1 MTTKDRSLR
10 ALGLDDVPAKQP
22 LTYPGRPT
30 TEPSLLTGGEL
41 LHLGVRPLRLGEWYV
56 EEREESQRLDEA
68 LAGLGQVGTGRR
80 HPVIAVGSNA
90 SPGQVAHKLTRL
102 GIPATVPM
110 VPVRVRGIGV
120 GCSGHISPAGYVA
133 GTPYVDPDAETT
145 LVVTWLDSTQLK
157 AVDDTEFPD
166 YRRAILPGDAFGM
179 TMPSGER
186 LGAAYI
192 YFSAHGVLAD
202 PATGEPRPGGGDQ
215 SALLAALLADSAA
228 LRELLGPDPATWV
241 RRAGADPSLREQGT
255 LLFGK
260 EGWVLPQTDFLPYA
274 DESDELRLYD
284 DLPPLDDSLP
294 YRG

>member
-1 MTTKDRSLR
+1 MKDRSLE

-30 TEPSLLTGGEL
+30 TEPSLLTGDEL
-41 LHLGVRPLRLGEWYV
+41 LQLDVRPVRLGDWYV
-56 EEREESQRLDEA
+56 EEKARQQSLDEA
-68 LAGLGQVGTGRR
+68 LSGLGQVVTGRR

-90 SPGQVAHKLTRL
+90 SPGQVSHKLTRL

-110 VPVRVRGIGV
+110 VPVRVSGIGV

-133 GTPYVDPDAETT
+133 GTPYVERDAETV

-166 YRRAILPGDAFGM
+166 YRRAILPGDVFEM

-186 LGAAYI
+186 LGGAYI

-202 PATGEPRPGGGDQ
+202 PGGRPRPGGGDQ
-215 SALLAALLADSAA
+215 SELLAALLAASPR
-228 LRELLGPDPATWV
+228 LRELLGPDPAAWV
-241 RRAGADPSLREQGT
+241 RKAGADRALREEGT
-255 LLFGK
+255 QIFGD
-260 EGWVLPQTDFLPYA
+260 EGWVLPQTDFLPYLDDGA
-274 DESDELRLYD
+274 ELRLYD
-284 DLPPLDDSLP
+284 DLPPLGDSLP
-294 YRG
+294 PRP

>member
-1 MTTKDRSLR
+1 MKDRSLE

-30 TEPSLLTGGEL
+30 TEPSLLTGDEL
-41 LHLGVRPLRLGEWYV
+41 LQLDVRPVRLGDWYV
-56 EEREESQRLDEA
+56 EERAQQQSLDEA
-68 LAGLGQVGTGRR
+68 LSGLGQVVTGRR

-90 SPGQVAHKLTRL
+90 SPGQVSHKLTRL

-133 GTPYVDPDAETT
+133 GTPYVERDAETV

-166 YRRAILPGDAFGM
+166 YRRAILPGDVFEM

-186 LGAAYI
+186 LGGAYI

-202 PATGEPRPGGGDQ
+202 PDGMPRPGGGDQ
-215 SALLAALLADSAA
+215 SELLAALLAASPR
-228 LRELLGPDPATWV
+228 LRELLGPDPAAWV
-241 RRAGADPSLREQGT
+241 RKAGTDGALREAGT
-255 LLFGK
+255 QIFGD
-260 EGWVLPQTDFLPYA
+260 EGWVLPQTDFLPYL
-274 DESDELRLYD
+274 DDGTELRLYD
-284 DLPPLDDSLP
+284 DLPPLGDSLP
-294 YRG
+294 PRP

>member
-68 LAGLGQVGTGRR
+68 LAGLGQVATGRR

-110 VPVRVRGIGV
+110 VPVGVRGIGV

-133 GTPYVDPDAETT
+133 GTPYVDRDASAT

-166 YRRAILPGDAFGM
+166 YRRAILPGDAFEM

-202 PATGEPRPGGGDQ
+202 PVTGRPRPGGGDQ
-215 SALLAALLADSAA
+215 SALLAALLADSAR

-260 EGWVLPQTDFLPYA
+260 EGWVLPQTDFLPYV
-274 DESDELRLYD
+274 DESAELRLYD
-284 DLPPLDDSLP
+284 DLPPLHDSLP
-294 YRG
+294 

>member
-1 MTTKDRSLR
+1 M
-10 ALGLDDVPAKQP
+10 PAKQP

-133 GTPYVDPDAETT
+133 GTPYVDPNAATT

-166 YRRAILPGDAFGM
+166 YRRAILPGDAFEM

-228 LRELLGPDPATWV
+228 TARAARTRPGDLGAPRRSRPLPARAGHAALRQGGLGAAADRLPAV
-241 RRAGADPSLREQGT
+241 RRRIGRAAAVRRPAAAGRLASVSGLIIPADG
-255 LLFGK
+255 
-260 EGWVLPQTDFLPYA
+260 
-274 DESDELRLYD
+274 
-284 DLPPLDDSLP
+284 
-294 YRG
+294 

>member
-1 MTTKDRSLR
+1 MTTKDRSLQ

-110 VPVRVRGIGV
+110 VPVGVRGIGV

-133 GTPYVDPDAETT
+133 GTPYVDRDASTT

-166 YRRAILPGDAFGM
+166 YRRAILPGDAFEM

-202 PATGEPRPGGGDQ
+202 PATGDPRPGGGDQ
-215 SALLAALLADSAA
+215 SALLAALLADSAR

-241 RRAGADPSLREQGT
+241 RRAGADRALRERGT
-255 LLFGK
+255 LLFGE
-260 EGWVLPQTDFLPYA
+260 EGWVLPQTDFLPYV
-274 DESDELRLYD
+274 DESAELRLYD
-284 DLPPLDDSLP
+284 DLPPLHDSLP
-294 YRG
+294 YRA

>member
-1 MTTKDRSLR
+1 MKDRSLE

-30 TEPSLLTGGEL
+30 TEPSLLTGDEL
-41 LHLGVRPLRLGEWYV
+41 LQLDVRPVRLGDWYV
-56 EEREESQRLDEA
+56 EEKAEQQSLDEA
-68 LAGLGQVGTGRR
+68 LSGLGQVVTGHR

-90 SPGQVAHKLTRL
+90 SPGQVSHKLTRL

-133 GTPYVDPDAETT
+133 GTPYVERGAETV

-166 YRRAILPGDAFGM
+166 YRRAILPGDVFEM

-186 LGAAYI
+186 LGGAYI

-202 PATGEPRPGGGDQ
+202 PDGMPRPGGGDQ
-215 SALLAALLADSAA
+215 SELLAALLAASPR
-228 LRELLGPDPATWV
+228 LRELLGPAPADWV
-241 RRAGADPSLREQGT
+241 SKAGADRALREQGT
-255 LLFGK
+255 QIFGD
-260 EGWVLPQTDFLPYA
+260 EGWVLPQTDFLPYLDDGA
-274 DESDELRLYD
+274 ELRLYD
-284 DLPPLDDSLP
+284 DLPPLGDSLP
-294 YRG
+294 PRP